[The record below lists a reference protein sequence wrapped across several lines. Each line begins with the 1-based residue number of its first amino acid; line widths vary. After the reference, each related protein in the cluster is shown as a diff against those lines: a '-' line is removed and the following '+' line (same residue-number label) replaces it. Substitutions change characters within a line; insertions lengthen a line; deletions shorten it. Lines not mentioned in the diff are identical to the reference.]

1 VAQGIIH
8 PLRWLS
14 VAAIVLLLTIAAGLT
29 GAYPAYA
36 LSEIKP
42 SDAGQPEET
51 PIDVQD
57 NKLPPLEGPQV
68 GPDGGLPQ
76 PDPVIRRSDDEIAP
90 TEQVEPTEVQKDPSA
105 KPVVEVLT
113 DLARLP
119 APAARMR
126 ELIIQAAK
134 SGEPEKLRMLLG
146 TGASATRLSF
156 GGTDEDPIEYLKSIS
171 GDGEGREILAII
183 LDLFDS
189 GFVHLD
195 EATPD
200 EIYVWPHFVTS
211 DLDKL
216 TPVQEVELLR
226 ILTAGDLDDMR
237 SFGGYNFFR
246 IGISPDG
253 QWRFFLAGD

>member
-1 VAQGIIH
+1 MLAN
-8 PLRWLS
+8 
-14 VAAIVLLLTIAAGLT
+14 IVSMSGTQ
-29 GAYPAYA
+29 PAYA

-42 SDAGQPEET
+42 SDAGQLPVEAPSEE
-51 PIDVQD
+51 PSKD
-57 NKLPPLEGPQV
+57 LPPLEGPQV

-76 PDPVIRRSDDEIAP
+76 PDPAIRRSEDDFAP
-90 TEQVEPTEVQKDPSA
+90 TEQVEPAEVLQD
-105 KPVVEVLT
+105 KPVVEVIT
-113 DLARLP
+113 DLAQLP

-126 ELIIQAAK
+126 ELIVQAAK
-134 SGEPEKLRMLLG
+134 TGDPEKLRMLLG
-146 TGASATRLSF
+146 TGPSATRLSF
-156 GGTDEDPIEYLKSIS
+156 GGGEEDPIEYLKSIS

-183 LDLFDS
+183 LDLLDT

-200 EIYVWPHFVTS
+200 DVYVWPHFVTS

-253 QWRFFLAGD
+253 QWRFFLSGD